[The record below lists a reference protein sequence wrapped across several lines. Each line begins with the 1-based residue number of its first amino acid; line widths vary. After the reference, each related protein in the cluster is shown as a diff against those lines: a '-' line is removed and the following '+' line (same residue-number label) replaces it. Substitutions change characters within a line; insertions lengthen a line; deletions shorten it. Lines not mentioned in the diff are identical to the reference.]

1 MFEILVNSNS
11 FEPYGYVMI
20 RVPSAFSVS
29 GPGGNLESFRQP
41 LAKIPIEVGDFPI
54 KIYDVHC

>member
-1 MFEILVNSNS
+1 MRLKNVNLTPTST
-11 FEPYGYVMI
+11 MI

-29 GPGGNLESFRQP
+29 GPGGNLEPFRQP

-54 KIYDVHC
+54 IKYKMFTVYR